1 MSTETHGTAPRFTV
15 LSRILHWTMAVMTIA
30 QLLIG
35 VTMVASLAYYPLLLA
50 VHRPLGTAI
59 LVLAVIRLIN
69 RLTHCPPPFLP
80 SMGSAERR
88 IATLSEYLMY
98 ALLLVQPVVGWAML
112 SAAHNPIRIAGP
124 VDLPGIAP
132 RNITVYAV
140 LHASHT
146 VLAAVLFLAITA
158 HACAILFHNFVLRDH
173 ILDRMALWPR
183 SRGARR
189 D

>member
-1 MSTETHGTAPRFTV
+1 MSAENAGPAPRFTV

-69 RLTHCPPPFLP
+69 RLTHRPPPFLA
-80 SMGSAERR
+80 SMGRAERR
-88 IATLSEYLMY
+88 VATLSEYLMY
-98 ALLLVQPVVGWAML
+98 TLLLVQPLVGWAML

-140 LHASHT
+140 LHATHT
-146 VLAAVLFLAITA
+146 VLAALLFFAFTA
-158 HACAILFHNFVLRDH
+158 HACAILFHTFVLRDH
-173 ILDRMALWPR
+173 ILDRMAFWPR
-183 SRGARR
+183 ARQASRE
-189 D
+189 